1 MHARNWLSS
10 GGTSADSKS
19 LDFGEKAPE
28 AGAEGS
34 TDFIDKQEVELIK
47 LTFRLMIPSE
57 LYILCLHIIVHV
69 QFSNSDS
76 A

>member
-1 MHARNWLSS
+1 MHARNLLPS

-34 TDFIDKQEVELIK
+34 TDFIDKQEVKFLK
-47 LTFRLMIPSE
+47 MS
-57 LYILCLHIIVHV
+57 
-69 QFSNSDS
+69 
-76 A
+76 

>member
-1 MHARNWLSS
+1 MYEPPDNGNTVTHVRNWLPS

-34 TDFIDKQEVELIK
+34 TDFIDKQEVKFLK
-47 LTFRLMIPSE
+47 MS
-57 LYILCLHIIVHV
+57 
-69 QFSNSDS
+69 
-76 A
+76 